1 VPDRGLQIGDTVAGR
16 RIDAMIGR
24 GGMGVVYRAWN
35 ETMGR
40 DEAVKMIAEELA
52 NDRSFR
58 ERFLRET
65 KIAASLEH
73 PHVIPVYDA
82 AEGPGNQLFM
92 TMRYVEDGKTLAS
105 LIAERDRLD
114 PATAARVISDIASA
128 LDAAHARGLVHRD
141 VKPANI
147 LITGQAPYYAYLTDF
162 GLSKRLSAETVLSRA
177 GTVVGTDDY
186 MSPEQAE
193 GRLVDLRTDVY
204 ALGATLFEALAG
216 SVPYPGDSYEAKMVA
231 KVNQPPP
238 MVSQAAHGIP
248 PEFDA
253 VIARAL
259 AKDPDERYPSA
270 GELGRAA
277 QAAARHPSQVSVQ
290 REIGVG
296 SVLADCLI
304 EEMAGKGG
312 MAVVYRATHQKLG
325 RKVALKVM
333 SPELANDPLFRA
345 RFEREWKIAA
355 AIEHPN
361 VIDIHWAGEANGRLY
376 IVMRLV
382 EGGTLRETLE
392 SRGRLEPRLA
402 VEVIEQL
409 ASALD
414 AAHGR
419 GLVHRDVKPG
429 NVLIE
434 EETGRVY
441 LTDFG
446 LAKGLEDA
454 EITDGGQVLGTA
466 RYLPPERHRDSEI
479 DEVLGDVY
487 SLGCV
492 LWDLLGGIDRA
503 GLETVEGV
511 PPSLAQVVTRA
522 VELEPSARFASAGEL
537 ARAAREALDP
547 GTAGE
552 PADQL
557 PAPTTG
563 ATTVARSAERRQPF
577 EPTPLSRGLSDRV
590 LGVCETALELL
601 ADEGEARAA
610 LESVDAD
617 LRAPL
622 RVAVIGAAG
631 SGRSTLINAILG
643 RRLSDADGFDDL
655 APQVSFTYGVPE
667 RVRAVLEDGSQL
679 EHGLRPDG
687 GLPAEVLEV
696 ADRLASLRVWLP
708 LDALRAVSL
717 IHLALPPGKGLAE
730 IGARGDAD
738 AFLVA
743 VPAQAAGDVE
753 ALRREI
759 SEIGAAL
766 RISAVNAS
774 LVLTKA
780 DLAAPEGSVPA
791 EAAKSALGPMVA
803 AVTPLR
809 GLLAETANAGLV
821 TNDDVAL
828 LGELARVEP
837 REELVS
843 STQAFLD
850 APSPISAEQ
859 RKSLLG
865 RYGLYGMSC
874 AFELADAGQLTGIDL
889 RRRLREVSGIE
900 DVDREIDGFHQR
912 ADALQA
918 DRALDRLDELSYRW
932 PELSFLRDQVET
944 IRLESAMHLVDLIRA
959 FERCA
964 RGEVDVPDE
973 LLEPLELLIT
983 ARTPARRLGLSDEAG
998 PAELHGAAL
1007 AGFRAW
1013 KTFENAGQATPAA
1026 ARVARAV
1033 ARSYEFG
1040 ARELQPAPDGAAP
1053 STRGQ

>member
-35 ETMGR
+35 ESMGR
-40 DEAVKMIAEELA
+40 DEAVKMIADELA

-147 LITGQAPYYAYLTDF
+147 LITGQSPFYAYLTDF
-162 GLSKRLSAETVLSRA
+162 GLSKRLSAETALSRA

-204 ALGATLFEALAG
+204 ALGATLFEALTG
-216 SVPYPGDSYEAKMVA
+216 SVPYPGDSYEAKVVA
-231 KVNQPPP
+231 KINEPPP
-238 MVSQAAHGIP
+238 MATQWAPGIP

-259 AKDPDERYPSA
+259 ARDPDERHPSA

-296 SVLADCLI
+296 SVVADCLI
-304 EEMAGKGG
+304 EEVAGKGG

-325 RKVALKVM
+325 RTVALKVM
-333 SPELANDPLFRA
+333 APELANDPVFRA
-345 RFEREWKIAA
+345 RFEREWKVAA

-376 IVMRLV
+376 IVMRFV
-382 EGGTLRETLE
+382 EGGTLREALE

-402 VEVIEQL
+402 VEVIGQL

-414 AAHGR
+414 AAHAR
-419 GLVHRDVKPG
+419 QLVHRDVKPG

-434 EETGRVY
+434 DATGRVY

-446 LAKGLEDA
+446 LAKGLEDV

-492 LWDLLGGIDRA
+492 LWDLLGGSDRP
-503 GLETVEGV
+503 GLDAVEGV
-511 PPSLAQVVTRA
+511 PPSLAQVVRRA

-537 ARAAREALDP
+537 ARAASEALDP
-547 GTAGE
+547 GSAPRDGE
-552 PADQL
+552 ET

-563 ATTVARSAERRQPF
+563 GTTVVGSAERRKPF

-590 LGVCETALELL
+590 LGVCDTALELL
-601 ADEGEARAA
+601 ADESEPRAE
-610 LESVDAD
+610 LESVRTD

-622 RVAVIGAAG
+622 RVAVIGPAG

-643 RRLSDADGFDDL
+643 RRLSEADGFDDL
-655 APQVSFTYGVPE
+655 APRVSFTHGVPE

-687 GLPAEVLEV
+687 GLPAEILDV
-696 ADRLASLRVWLP
+696 ADQLASLRVWLP

-717 IHLALPPGKGLAE
+717 IHLSPPPGEGYAE
-730 IGARGDAD
+730 VEARGDAD
-738 AFLVA
+738 AFLITA
-743 VPAQAAGDVE
+743 TAQAAGDVD

-759 SEIGAAL
+759 SEIGAAF
-766 RISAVNAS
+766 RMSAVNAS

-780 DLAAPEGSVPA
+780 DLAEGASSTESV
-791 EAAKSALGPMVA
+791 KSAIGPMVA

-821 TNDDVAL
+821 ANDDVAL
-828 LGELARVEP
+828 LGELASVDP
-837 REELVS
+837 RDELMESAEAFVS
-843 STQAFLD
+843 
-850 APSPISAEQ
+850 APSPIAAEQ
-859 RKSLLG
+859 RKGLLE
-865 RYGLYGMSC
+865 RYGLYGVRC
-874 AFELADAGQLTGIDL
+874 ALELADAGQLTGIDL

-900 DVDREIDGFHQR
+900 DVDRQIDGFHQR

-964 RGEVDVPDE
+964 RGEVDVPAD

-983 ARTPARRLGLSDEAG
+983 ARTPAQRLGLDDEAE
-998 PAELHGAAL
+998 PAELRDGAL

-1013 KTFENAGQATPAA
+1013 KTFENAGQASPAA
-1026 ARVARAV
+1026 ARVARVV
-1033 ARSYEFG
+1033 ARSYEFL
-1040 ARELQPAPDGAAP
+1040 AREMQPSPDGTTASREA
-1053 STRGQ
+1053 SR